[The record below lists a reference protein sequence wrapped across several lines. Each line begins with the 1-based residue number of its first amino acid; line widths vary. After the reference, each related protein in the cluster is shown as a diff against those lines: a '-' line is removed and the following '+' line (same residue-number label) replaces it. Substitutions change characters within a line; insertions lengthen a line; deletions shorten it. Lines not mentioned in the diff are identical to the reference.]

1 MPDCKLRPSLLVA
14 LPPPDTAH
22 GEEGKQ
28 ARHRRTTRETYADP
42 QRPSPGRALLD
53 VSGGMAL
60 SSAWRSVL
68 PLWLLWSAACSRAA
82 SGDDNAFPFD
92 IEGSSAVGRQ
102 DPPETSEPRVA
113 LGRLPP
119 AAEKCNAGFFRTLSG
134 ECVPCDCNG
143 NSNECLDGS
152 GFCVHC
158 QRNTTGE
165 HCEKCL
171 DGYIGDSIRGAP
183 QFCQPCPCPLPH
195 LANFAESCY
204 RKNGAVQCI
213 CNENYAGPNCERCAP
228 GYYGNP
234 LLIGSTCKKCDCSG
248 NSDPNLIFE
257 DCDEVTGQC
266 RNCLRNTTGFKCER
280 CAPGYY
286 GDARIA
292 KNCAVC
298 NCGGGPCDS
307 VTGECLEE
315 GFEPP
320 TGMDCPTISCD
331 KCVWDLTDD
340 LRLAALSIE
349 EGKSGV
355 LSVSSGAAAHRHV
368 NEINA
373 TIYLLKTKLSERE
386 NQYTL
391 RKIQI
396 NNAENTMKSLLS
408 DIEELVEKENQAS
421 RKGQLVQKESMDTIN
436 HASQL
441 VEQAHDMRDKI
452 QEINNKMLYYGEEH
466 ELSPKEIS
474 EKLVLAQN
482 MLEEIRSRQPFFTQ
496 RELVDEEADEAYELL
511 SQAESWQR
519 LHNETRTLFPVV
531 LEQLDDYNAKLS
543 DLQEALDQ
551 ALNHVRDAEDMN
563 RATAARQRDHE
574 KQQERVR
581 EQMEVVNMSLSTS
594 ADSLTTPR
602 LTLSELDDIIKNASG
617 IYAEI
622 DGAKNELQVKLSNLS
637 NLSHDLVQEAID
649 HAQDLQQEANELSR
663 KLHSSDMNGLV
674 QKALDASNVYENIV
688 NYVGEANETAEF
700 ALNTTDRIYDAVSGI
715 DTQIIY
721 HKDESEN
728 LLNQARELQAKA
740 ESSSDEAVAD
750 TSRRVGGALARKS
763 ALKTRLSDA
772 VKQLQAAE
780 RGDAQQRLGQSRLI
794 TEEANRTTME
804 VQQATA
810 PMANNLTNWSQNLQ
824 HFDSSAYNTAVDS
837 ARDAVRN
844 LTEVVPQLLDQLRTV
859 EQKRPASNVSAS
871 IQRIRELIAQTRSVA
886 SKIQVSMMFDGQSAV
901 EVHSRTSM
909 DDLKAFTS
917 LSLYMKPPVK
927 RPELT
932 ETADQFILYLGS
944 KNAKKEYMGLAIK
957 NDNLVYVYNL
967 GTKDVEIPLDSKP
980 VSSWPAYFSI
990 VKIERVGKHGKVF
1003 LTVPSLSSTAEEKF
1017 IKKGEF
1023 SGDDSLLDLDP
1034 EDTVFYVGGVPSN
1047 FKLPTSLNLPGFVG
1061 CLELAT
1067 LNNDVISLYNFKHI
1081 YNMDPSTSVP
1091 CARDKLAFTQS
1102 RAASYFF
1109 DGSGYAVVRDIARR
1123 GKFGQVTR
1131 FDIEVRTPADNSLIL
1146 LMVNGSMFFRLEMR
1160 NGYLHVFYDFGFSS
1174 GPVHLEDTL
1183 KKAQINDAK
1192 YHEISIIYH
1201 NDKKMILV
1209 VDRRHVKSMEN
1220 EKMKIPF
1227 TDIYIGGAPPEILQ
1241 SRTLRAHLPLDINF
1255 RGCMKGFQFQKK
1267 DFNLLEQ
1274 TETLGVGY
1282 GCPEDSLISRRAYF
1296 NGQSFI
1302 ASIQKISF
1310 FDGFEG
1316 GFNFRTLQPNGL
1328 LFYYASGSDVF
1339 SISLDNG
1346 TVVMNVKGIKVQ
1358 SVDEQYNDG
1367 LSHFVITSVS
1377 PTRYELIVD
1386 KSRVGSKNPTK
1397 GKIEQTQAGEKK
1409 FYFGG
1414 SPISAQYANF
1424 TGCISNA
1431 YFTRV
1436 DRDVEVEDFQRYTE
1450 KVHTSLYE
1458 CPIESSPLFLLHKKG
1473 KNLSKPKASQN
1484 KKGGKSKDAP
1494 SWDPVALKFPEW
1506 NTPRNSHCHLSNSPR
1521 AIEHAYQYGGTANSR
1536 QEFEHLKGDFGAKS
1550 QFSIRL
1556 RTRSSHGM
1564 IFYVSDQEEND
1575 FMTLFLAHGR
1585 LVYMFNV
1592 GHKKLKIRSQEKYN
1606 DGLWHD
1612 VIFIRERSS
1621 GRLVIDGLRVLEESL
1636 PPTEATW
1643 KIKGPIYLGGVAPGK
1658 AVKNVQI
1665 NSIYSFSGCL
1675 SNLQLNGASIT
1686 SASQTFSVTPC
1697 FEGPMETGTYF
1708 STEGGY
1714 VVLDESFNIGLKF
1727 EIAFEVRPRSSSGTL
1742 VHGHS
1747 VNGEYLNVH
1756 MKNGQVIVKVNNGIR
1771 DFSTSVTPKQ
1781 SLCDG
1786 RWHRITVIRDSNVV
1800 QLDVDSEVNH
1810 VVGPLNPKPI
1820 DHREPVFVGGVPESL
1835 LTPRLA
1841 PSKPFTGC
1849 IRHFV
1854 IDGHPVSF
1862 SKAALVS
1869 GAVSINSCPAA

>member
-1 MPDCKLRPSLLVA
+1 MTCGIVKQPTFFMPHV
-14 LPPPDTAH
+14 
-22 GEEGKQ
+22 
-28 ARHRRTTRETYADP
+28 
-42 QRPSPGRALLD
+42 
-53 VSGGMAL
+53 L
-60 SSAWRSVL
+60 S
-68 PLWLLWSAACSRAA
+68 
-82 SGDDNAFPFD
+82 
-92 IEGSSAVGRQ
+92 
-102 DPPETSEPRVA
+102 
-113 LGRLPP
+113 
-119 AAEKCNAGFFRTLSG
+119 
-134 ECVPCDCNG
+134 
-143 NSNECLDGS
+143 
-152 GFCVHC
+152 HM
-158 QRNTTGE
+158 
-165 HCEKCL
+165 
-171 DGYIGDSIRGAP
+171 
-183 QFCQPCPCPLPH
+183 
-195 LANFAESCY
+195 
-204 RKNGAVQCI
+204 
-213 CNENYAGPNCERCAP
+213 RCAP

-234 LLIGSTCKKCDCSG
+234 LLIGSTCRKCDCSG

-257 DCDEVTGQC
+257 DCDEITGQC
-266 RNCLRNTTGFKCER
+266 RNCLRNTTGFNCER

-320 TGMDCPTISCD
+320 TGCD
-331 KCVWDLTDD
+331 KCIWDLTDD

-355 LSVSSGAAAHRHV
+355 LSVSSGAAAHKHM
-368 NEINA
+368 NEINT

-386 NQYTL
+386 NQYAL

-408 DIEELVEKENQAS
+408 DVEELVEKENQAS
-421 RKGQLVQKESMDTIN
+421 RKGQLVYKESMDTIN
-436 HASQL
+436 HTSQL

-466 ELSPKEIS
+466 ELSPKEVS
-474 EKLVLAQN
+474 EKLVLAQK
-482 MLEEIRSRQPFFTQ
+482 MLEEIRRRQPFLTQ
-496 RELVDEEADEAYELL
+496 RELVGEEADEAHELL

-543 DLQEALDQ
+543 DLQEALNQ

-581 EQMEVVNMSLSTS
+581 EQTEVVNRSLSTS

-688 NYVGEANETAEF
+688 NYVSEANETAEF

-750 TSRRVGGALARKS
+750 TSKRVGGALARKS
-763 ALKTRLSDA
+763 ALKTRLNDA
-772 VKQLQAAE
+772 VKRLQAAE
-780 RGDAQQRLGQSRLI
+780 RGDAQQRLGQSKLI

-824 HFDSSAYNTAVDS
+824 NFDSSAYNTAVDS

-927 RPELT
+927 QLELT

-944 KNAKKEYMGLAIK
+944 KNAKKEYIGLAIK

-1047 FKLPTSLNLPGFVG
+1047 FKLPASLNLPGFVG

-1109 DGSGYAVVRDIARR
+1109 DGSSYAAVRNITRR

-1131 FDIEVRTPADNSLIL
+1131 FDIEVRTTADNGLIL
-1146 LMVNGSMFFRLEMR
+1146 LMINGSMFFRLEMR
-1160 NGYLHVFYDFGFSS
+1160 NGYLHVFYDFGFSN

-1201 NDKKMILV
+1201 NDKKLILV
-1209 VDRRHVKSMEN
+1209 VDRRHVKSMDN

-1227 TDIYIGGAPPEILQ
+1227 TDIYIGGAPAEILQ

-1302 ASIQKISF
+1302 ASTQKISF

-1358 SVDEQYNDG
+1358 SVDKQYNDG

-1386 KSRVGSKNPTK
+1386 KSRLGSKNPTK
-1397 GKIEQTQAGEKK
+1397 GKVEQTQPGEKK

-1450 KVHTSLYE
+1450 KVHTSLFE

-1473 KNLSKPKASQN
+1473 KNLSKPKTSQN

-1494 SWDPVALKFPEW
+1494 SWDPVGLKFPEQ

-1536 QEFEHLKGDFGAKS
+1536 QEFEHLKEDFGAKS

-1585 LVYMFNV
+1585 LVFMFNV

-1606 DGLWHD
+1606 DGQWHD
-1612 VIFIRERSS
+1612 VIFIREKSS

-1636 PPTEATW
+1636 PPTGVTW

-1675 SNLQLNGASIT
+1675 AHLQLNGASIT

-1727 EIAFEVRPRSSSGTL
+1727 EIAFEVRPRSSSGIL

-1756 MKNGQVIVKVNNGIR
+1756 MKNGQVIVKVNNGLR

-1810 VVGPLNPKPI
+1810 VVGPLNPQSI

>member
-1 MPDCKLRPSLLVA
+1 
-14 LPPPDTAH
+14 
-22 GEEGKQ
+22 
-28 ARHRRTTRETYADP
+28 
-42 QRPSPGRALLD
+42 
-53 VSGGMAL
+53 
-60 SSAWRSVL
+60 
-68 PLWLLWSAACSRAA
+68 
-82 SGDDNAFPFD
+82 
-92 IEGSSAVGRQ
+92 
-102 DPPETSEPRVA
+102 
-113 LGRLPP
+113 
-119 AAEKCNAGFFRTLSG
+119 
-134 ECVPCDCNG
+134 
-143 NSNECLDGS
+143 
-152 GFCVHC
+152 
-158 QRNTTGE
+158 
-165 HCEKCL
+165 
-171 DGYIGDSIRGAP
+171 
-183 QFCQPCPCPLPH
+183 
-195 LANFAESCY
+195 
-204 RKNGAVQCI
+204 
-213 CNENYAGPNCERCAP
+213 
-228 GYYGNP
+228 
-234 LLIGSTCKKCDCSG
+234 
-248 NSDPNLIFE
+248 
-257 DCDEVTGQC
+257 
-266 RNCLRNTTGFKCER
+266 
-280 CAPGYY
+280 
-286 GDARIA
+286 
-292 KNCAVC
+292 
-298 NCGGGPCDS
+298 
-307 VTGECLEE
+307 
-315 GFEPP
+315 
-320 TGMDCPTISCD
+320 
-331 KCVWDLTDD
+331 
-340 LRLAALSIE
+340 
-349 EGKSGV
+349 
-355 LSVSSGAAAHRHV
+355 
-368 NEINA
+368 
-373 TIYLLKTKLSERE
+373 
-386 NQYTL
+386 
-391 RKIQI
+391 
-396 NNAENTMKSLLS
+396 MKSLLS
-408 DIEELVEKENQAS
+408 DVEELVEKENQAS
-421 RKGQLVQKESMDTIN
+421 RKGQLIQKESMDTIK

-474 EKLVLAQN
+474 EKLVLAQK
-482 MLEEIRSRQPFFTQ
+482 MLEEIRRRQPFFTQ
-496 RELVDEEADEAYELL
+496 RELVDEEADEAHELL

-581 EQMEVVNMSLSTS
+581 EQMEAVNTSLNTS

-649 HAQDLQQEANELSR
+649 HAQELQQEANELSR

-688 NYVGEANETAEF
+688 NYVSEANETAEF

-917 LSLYMKPPVK
+917 LSLYMKPPV
-927 RPELT
+927 RQPELT

-957 NDNLVYVYNL
+957 NDNLVYIYNL

-1047 FKLPTSLNLPGFVG
+1047 FKLPNSLNLPGFVG

-1109 DGSGYAVVRDIARR
+1109 DGSGYAAVRDITKR

-1209 VDRRHVKSMEN
+1209 VDRRHVKSMDN

-1346 TVVMNVKGIKVQ
+1346 TVVMDVKGIKVQ
-1358 SVDEQYNDG
+1358 SVDKQYNDG

-1494 SWDPVALKFPEW
+1494 SWDPVALKFPER

-1612 VIFIRERSS
+1612 VVFIRERSS

>member
-1 MPDCKLRPSLLVA
+1 MREESGDQTWRRGGETSQAPPFRGRNPRDHCRAPGGGLRVAMSLSSGWRSLL
-14 LPPPDTAH
+14 
-22 GEEGKQ
+22 
-28 ARHRRTTRETYADP
+28 
-42 QRPSPGRALLD
+42 S
-53 VSGGMAL
+53 
-60 SSAWRSVL
+60 
-68 PLWLLWSAACSRAA
+68 LWLLWGAAGSSTALGGR
-82 SGDDNAFPFD
+82 SFPLDF
-92 IEGSSAVGRQ
+92 EGSSTAGKQ
-102 DPPETSEPRVA
+102 DPLDPRLSDPRSLTSSA
-113 LGRLPP
+113 K
-119 AAEKCNAGFFRTLSG
+119 KCGAGFFHAHSG
-134 ECVPCDCNG
+134 ECLPCDCNG
-143 NSNECLDGS
+143 HSNECLDGS
-152 GFCVHC
+152 GFCVDC
-158 QRNTTGE
+158 KQNTTGE

-171 DGYIGDSIRGAP
+171 DGFIGDSINGVP
-183 QFCQPCPCPLPH
+183 HICQPCPCPLPH
-195 LANFAESCY
+195 LANFAVSCY
-204 RKNGAVQCI
+204 RKSGVVRCI

-257 DCDEVTGQC
+257 DCDELTGQC
-266 RNCLRNTTGFKCER
+266 RNCLPHTTGFKCEH

-320 TGMDCPTISCD
+320 TGCD
-331 KCVWDLTDD
+331 KCIWDLTDD
-340 LRLAALSIE
+340 LRLADLSIE
-349 EGKSGV
+349 ESKSGV

-368 NEINA
+368 TEVNS
-373 TIYLLKTKLSERE
+373 TIYHLKNKLSERE
-386 NQYTL
+386 NQYIL

-396 NNAENTMKSLLS
+396 NNAENTMKSILS
-408 DIEELVEKENQAS
+408 DMEELTERESQTS
-421 RKGQLVQKESMDTIN
+421 RKGQLAQKESMDTIN
-436 HASQL
+436 HATQL
-441 VEQAHDMRDKI
+441 VEQAHEMRDKI
-452 QEINNKMLYYGEEH
+452 KEINNKMLYYGEKQ
-466 ELSPKEIS
+466 ELSSEEIS
-474 EKLVLAQN
+474 EKLVMAQK
-482 MLEEIRSRQPFFTQ
+482 MLEEIKHRQPFLTQ
-496 RELVDEEADEAYELL
+496 RELVDEEADEAHELL
-511 SQAESWQR
+511 NQAENWQR
-519 LHNETRTLFPVV
+519 LYNDTRSLFPVV
-531 LEQLDDYNAKLS
+531 LEQLDDYNAKFS
-543 DLQEALDQ
+543 DIQESLDQ
-551 ALNHVRDAEDMN
+551 ALNRVRDAEDMN
-563 RATAARQRDHE
+563 RVIAARQRDHE
-574 KQQERVR
+574 KQHERVK
-581 EQMEVVNMSLSTS
+581 EQVESVNATLRLSSDT
-594 ADSLTTPR
+594 LEIPR

-622 DGAKNELQVKLSNLS
+622 DGAKNELQGKLANLS
-637 NLSHDLVQEAID
+637 NLSYDIVQEAID
-649 HAQDLQQEANELSR
+649 HARNLQLEADELSR
-663 KLHSSDMNGLV
+663 NLHSSDMNGLV
-674 QKALDASNVYENIV
+674 QKALDASNVYENIA
-688 NYVGEANETAEF
+688 NYVNEANETAEF
-700 ALNTTDRIYDAVSGI
+700 ALNITERIYDAVNGI

-728 LLNQARELQAKA
+728 LLHQARELQTRAD
-740 ESSSDEAVAD
+740 SSNEEAVAD
-750 TSRRVGGALARKS
+750 TSRRVDGAQVRKNFF
-763 ALKTRLSDA
+763 KNRLNDA
-772 VKQLQAAE
+772 IKQLQAAE
-780 RGDAQQRLGQSRLI
+780 RGDTQHRLDQSKMTI
-794 TEEANRTTME
+794 AEANRTTQQVQE
-804 VQQATA
+804 VIT
-810 PMANNLTNWSQNLQ
+810 PMANNLNNWSQNLQ
-824 HFDSSAYNTAVDS
+824 SFDSSAFNTAVNS
-837 ARDAVRN
+837 AKDAVTN
-844 LTEVVPQLLDQLRTV
+844 LTEVMPQLLHQLRTV

-871 IQRIRELIAQTRSVA
+871 IRRIRELIAQTRSVA

-901 EVHSRTSM
+901 EVHPKTSV
-909 DDLKAFTS
+909 DDLKTFTS
-917 LSLYMKPPVK
+917 LSLYIKPPTVK
-927 RPELT
+927 KSEQT
-932 ETADQFILYLGS
+932 EISDQFILYLGS

-957 NDNLVYVYNL
+957 NDNLVYIYNL
-967 GTKDVEIPLDSKP
+967 GIKDVEIPLDTKP
-980 VSSWPAYFSI
+980 VSSWPAHFSI

-1017 IKKGEF
+1017 IKKGQFTE
-1023 SGDDSLLDLDP
+1023 DDSLLDLDP
-1034 EDTVFYVGGVPSN
+1034 EDTVFYVGGVPSE
-1047 FKLPTSLNLPGFVG
+1047 FKLPSSLNLPGFTG
-1061 CLELAT
+1061 CIELAT

-1081 YNMDPSTSVP
+1081 YQMDPTKSVP

-1102 RAASYFF
+1102 RAASYYF
-1109 DGSGYAVVRDIARR
+1109 DGSSYAVVRDITRR

-1131 FDIEVRTPADNSLIL
+1131 FDIEVRTTADNGLVL
-1146 LMVNGSMFFRLEMR
+1146 LMVNGSMFFSLEMR
-1160 NGYLHVFYDFGFSS
+1160 NGYLHVFYDFGFSN

-1183 KKAQINDAK
+1183 KKARINDAK

-1209 VDRRHVKSMEN
+1209 VDRRHVKSMDN
-1220 EKMKIPF
+1220 EKMKMPF
-1227 TDIYIGGAPPEILQ
+1227 KDIYIGGAPPEILH
-1241 SRTLRAHLPLDINF
+1241 SRFLTKHLPLDINF

-1302 ASIQKISF
+1302 SSVQRLSF

-1339 SISLDNG
+1339 SISLNNG
-1346 TVVMNVKGIKVQ
+1346 SVIMDVKGTKVQ
-1358 SVDEQYNDG
+1358 SLNKQYNDG
-1367 LSHFVITSVS
+1367 LFHFIITSVS
-1377 PTRYELIVD
+1377 PARYELMVD
-1386 KSRVGSKNPTK
+1386 KNIFGNENPTK
-1397 GKIEQTQAGEKK
+1397 GKAEQAQEGEKK

-1414 SPISAQYANF
+1414 SPISPQFANL

-1431 YFTRV
+1431 YFTRL
-1436 DRDVEVEDFQRYTE
+1436 DRDVEVEDFQQYSE

-1458 CPIESSPLFLLHKKG
+1458 CPIESPPLFLLHKKG
-1473 KNLSKPKASQN
+1473 KNSSKTKTSLN
-1484 KKGGKSKDAP
+1484 KKGEKSKDAP
-1494 SWDPVALKFPEW
+1494 AWDPVGLKFSEQPA
-1506 NTPRNSHCHLSNSPR
+1506 PRDSHCQLSKSPR

-1536 QEFEHLKGDFGAKS
+1536 QEFEHLKDDFGEKS

-1556 RTRSSHGM
+1556 KTRSSHGM

-1585 LVYMFNV
+1585 LVFMFNI

-1612 VIFIRERSS
+1612 VIFSREKSS
-1621 GRLVIDGLRVLEESL
+1621 GRLIIDGLRVLEENL
-1636 PPTEATW
+1636 PPTGAAW
-1643 KIKGPIYLGGVAPGK
+1643 KIKGPIYLGGVAPGR

-1665 NSIYSFSGCL
+1665 NSVYSFSGCL
-1675 SNLQLNGASIT
+1675 SNLQLNGASVT

-1727 EIAFEVRPRSSSGTL
+1727 EIAFEVRPRSNSGTL

-1756 MKNGQVIVKVNNGIR
+1756 IKNGQVIVKVNNGIR

-1810 VVGPLNPKPI
+1810 VVGPLNPKPV
-1820 DHREPVFVGGVPESL
+1820 DQREPVFVGGVPESL
-1835 LTPRLA
+1835 LTPHLD
-1841 PSKPFTGC
+1841 PSKHFTGC

-1854 IDGHPVSF
+1854 IDGRPVSF

>member
-1 MPDCKLRPSLLVA
+1 M
-14 LPPPDTAH
+14 
-22 GEEGKQ
+22 
-28 ARHRRTTRETYADP
+28 TR
-42 QRPSPGRALLD
+42 
-53 VSGGMAL
+53 
-60 SSAWRSVL
+60 SSAWRLVL
-68 PLWLLWSAACSRAA
+68 PLGLFWGAVGPGAA
-82 SGDDNAFPFD
+82 SGAHNAFPFD
-92 IEGSSAVGRQ
+92 VEGSSAVGRQ
-102 DPPETSEPRVA
+102 DAPETSEPRA
-113 LGRLPP
+113 APGWLPP
-119 AAEKCNAGFFRTLSG
+119 AAEKCGAGFFQSLSG
-134 ECVPCDCNG
+134 ECLPCDCNG
-143 NSNECLDGS
+143 NSNNCLDGS
-152 GFCVHC
+152 GSCVHC

-195 LANFAESCY
+195 VANFADSCY
-204 RKNGAVQCI
+204 RKNGAVRCI
-213 CNENYAGPNCERCAP
+213 CKENYAGPNCERCAP

-234 LLIGSTCKKCDCSG
+234 LLIGSICKKCDCNG

-266 RNCLRNTTGFKCER
+266 RNCLRNTTGFKCEH

-286 GDARIA
+286 GDARVA
-292 KNCAVC
+292 KNCAAC
-298 NCGGGPCDS
+298 SCGGGPCDS

-315 GFEPP
+315 SFESPP
-320 TGMDCPTISCD
+320 GCD
-331 KCVWDLTDD
+331 KCIWDLTDD

-349 EGKSGV
+349 ESKSGL

-368 NEINA
+368 NEINS

-386 NQYTL
+386 NQYLL

-396 NNAENTMKSLLS
+396 NNAENTMKGLLS
-408 DIEELVEKENQAS
+408 DMEELAEKENQAS
-421 RKGQLVQKESMDTIN
+421 RKDKQVQKETMDTIN
-436 HASQL
+436 HATQL
-441 VEQAHDMRDKI
+441 VEQAHNMRDKI
-452 QEINNKMLYYGEEH
+452 QEINKKMLYYGEEQT
-466 ELSPKEIS
+466 LSPEEIS
-474 EKLVLAQN
+474 EKLVWAQK
-482 MLEEIRSRQPFFTQ
+482 MLQEIRGRQPFLTQ
-496 RELVDEEADEAYELL
+496 RELVDEEADEAHELL

-519 LHNETRTLFPVV
+519 LHNDTRSLFPVI
-531 LEQLDDYNAKLS
+531 LEQLDDYYAKLS
-543 DLQEALDQ
+543 DLQESLDQ

-563 RATAARQRDHE
+563 RATAAQQRDHK
-574 KQQERVR
+574 KQHERVR
-581 EQMEVVNMSLSTS
+581 EQMEVVNTSLRMSD
-594 ADSLTTPR
+594 DSLTVPR
-602 LTLSELDDIIKNASG
+602 LTLSELDDVIKNASG

-622 DGAKNELQVKLSNLS
+622 DGAKNQLQGKLSNLS
-637 NLSHDLVQEAID
+637 NLSHGLVQEAIN
-649 HAQDLQQEANELSR
+649 HAQNLQEEADELNRS
-663 KLHSSDMNGLV
+663 LHSSDTNGLV
-674 QKALDASNVYENIV
+674 QKALHASNVYENIIK
-688 NYVGEANETAEF
+688 YVSEANETAEL
-700 ALNTTDRIYDAVSGI
+700 ALNITDRIYDAVSGI

-728 LLNQARELQAKA
+728 LLNQAIELQARA
-740 ESSSDEAVAD
+740 DSSDDEAVAD
-750 TSRRVGGALARKS
+750 TSRRVAGSLARKS
-763 ALKTRLSDA
+763 ALRNRLND
-772 VKQLQAAE
+772 VIKQLQAAE
-780 RGDAQQRLGQSRLI
+780 RGDVQQRLGQAKQMTGEASKM
-794 TEEANRTTME
+794 TEE
-804 VQQATA
+804 VQQAIT
-810 PMANNLTNWSQNLQ
+810 PMANSLTNWSRNLQ
-824 HFDSSAYNTAVDS
+824 DFDSSAYNTVVDS

-901 EVHSRTSM
+901 EVHPKTSV
-909 DDLKAFTS
+909 DDLQAFTS

-927 RPELT
+927 KSELT
-932 ETADQFILYLGS
+932 GVADQFVLYLGS
-944 KNAKKEYMGLAIK
+944 KTAKKEYMGLAIK

-1023 SGDDSLLDLDP
+1023 AGDDSLLDLNP

-1047 FKLPTSLNLPGFVG
+1047 FKLPASLNLPGFSG

-1067 LNNDVISLYNFKHI
+1067 LNDDVISLYNFKHI
-1081 YNMDPSTSVP
+1081 YNMDPTKAVP

-1109 DGSGYAVVRDIARR
+1109 DGSSYAVVRDITRR

-1131 FDIEVRTPADNSLIL
+1131 FDIEVRTPADNGLVL
-1146 LMVNGSMFFRLEMR
+1146 FMVNGSMFFSLEMR
-1160 NGYLHVFYDFGFSS
+1160 NGYLHVFYDFGFSN

-1209 VDRRHVKSMEN
+1209 VDRRHVKSMDN

-1241 SRTLRAHLPLDINF
+1241 SRTLRAHLPLDVNF

-1274 TETLGVGY
+1274 KETLGVGY

-1302 ASIQKISF
+1302 ASSQKISF

-1328 LFYYASGSDVF
+1328 LFYYASGTDVF

-1346 TVVMNVKGIKVQ
+1346 TVLMDVKGIKVQ
-1358 SVDEQYNDG
+1358 SADKQYNDG
-1367 LSHFVITSVS
+1367 LSHFIITSVS

-1386 KSRVGSKNPTK
+1386 KSRLGSKNPTK
-1397 GKIEQTQAGEKK
+1397 GKADQAQAGEKK

-1414 SPISAQYANF
+1414 SPVSPQYANF

-1436 DRDVEVEDFQRYTE
+1436 DRDVEVEDFQRYSE
-1450 KVHTSLYE
+1450 KVHISLSE

-1473 KNLSKPKASQN
+1473 KNASRPKTSQN
-1484 KKGGKSKDAP
+1484 KKGEKNKDAP
-1494 SWDPVALKFPEW
+1494 SWDPVGLKFLQR
-1506 NTPRNSHCHLSNSPR
+1506 NVPRDSNCYLSNSPR

-1536 QEFEHLKGDFGAKS
+1536 QEFEHLKGDFGEKS

-1556 RTRSSHGM
+1556 KTRSSHGM

-1585 LVYMFNV
+1585 LVFMFNV

-1612 VIFIRERSS
+1612 VTFVREESS
-1621 GRLVIDGLRVLEESL
+1621 GRMIIDGLRVLEESL
-1636 PPTEATW
+1636 PPAAAAW
-1643 KIKGPIYLGGVAPGK
+1643 KIKGPIYLGGVAPGR

-1665 NSIYSFSGCL
+1665 NSVYSFSGCL

-1708 STEGGY
+1708 SREGGY

-1727 EIAFEVRPRSSSGTL
+1727 EITFEVRPRSSSGIL

-1756 MKNGQVIVKVNNGIR
+1756 MKNGQVIVKVNNGVR

-1810 VVGPLNPKPI
+1810 VVGPLNPKPG

-1854 IDGHPVSF
+1854 IDGRPVSF

>member
-1 MPDCKLRPSLLVA
+1 
-14 LPPPDTAH
+14 
-22 GEEGKQ
+22 
-28 ARHRRTTRETYADP
+28 
-42 QRPSPGRALLD
+42 
-53 VSGGMAL
+53 MAL
-60 SSAWRSVL
+60 SSAWRCLL
-68 PLWLLWSAACSRAA
+68 PLCLLWGAACSSSVSR
-82 SGDDNAFPFD
+82 GDHAFAFD
-92 IEGSSAVGRQ
+92 FEGSTAIGRP
-102 DPPETSEPRVA
+102 DPPETSEPR
-113 LGRLPP
+113 LQP
-119 AAEKCNAGFFRTLSG
+119 AAKKCDPGFFRTRSG
-134 ECVPCDCNG
+134 ECLPCDCNG
-143 NSNECLDGS
+143 NSKECLDDS

-171 DGYIGDSIRGAP
+171 AGYIGDSIRGIP

-195 LANFAESCY
+195 VANFAESCY
-204 RKNGAVQCI
+204 WKNGAVRCI

-257 DCDEVTGQC
+257 DCDEITGQC

-292 KNCAVC
+292 KNCAAC
-298 NCGGGPCDS
+298 RCGGGPCDS

-315 GFEPP
+315 GFEAP
-320 TGMDCPTISCD
+320 TGCD
-331 KCVWDLTDD
+331 KCIWDLTDD

-349 EGKSGV
+349 ESKSGL
-355 LSVSSGAAAHRHV
+355 LSISSGAAAHRHV
-368 NEINA
+368 NEMNA
-373 TIYLLKTKLSERE
+373 TIFRLKTKLSERE
-386 NQYTL
+386 NQYVL

-396 NNAENTMKSLLS
+396 NNAENTMRSLLS
-408 DIEELVEKENQAS
+408 DMEGLAERGIQAS
-421 RKGQLVQKESMDTIN
+421 RKGQLAQKESTDTIN
-436 HASQL
+436 HATQL
-441 VEQAHDMRDKI
+441 VEQTHDMRDKI
-452 QEINNKMLYYGEEH
+452 QEINKKMLYYGEKQ
-466 ELSPKEIS
+466 ELSPEEIS

-482 MLEEIRSRQPFFTQ
+482 MLEEIRRRQPFLTQ
-496 RELVDEEADEAYELL
+496 RELVDEEADEAQELL
-511 SQAESWQR
+511 IQAENWQR
-519 LHNETRTLFPVV
+519 LYNDTRSLFPVV
-531 LEQLDDYNAKLS
+531 LEQLDDYDAKLS
-543 DLQEALDQ
+543 DLQQSLDQ
-551 ALNHVRDAEDMN
+551 ALDHVRDAEDMN

-574 KQQERVR
+574 KQHEKVR
-581 EQMEVVNMSLSTS
+581 EKTEGVNSSLNLSS
-594 ADSLTTPR
+594 DSLATAN
-602 LTLSELDDIIKNASG
+602 LTLSELDHIVQYASG

-622 DGAKNELQVKLSNLS
+622 DGARNELQGKLSNLS
-637 NLSHDLVQEAID
+637 NLNQDLVQEAVD
-649 HAQDLQQEANELSR
+649 HAQNLQQEADELNR
-663 KLHSSDMNGLV
+663 NLHSSDMNGLV
-674 QKALDASNVYENIV
+674 QKALDASNVYENIA
-688 NYVGEANETAEF
+688 NYVNEANETSQL
-700 ALNTTDRIYDAVSGI
+700 ALNITDRIYDAVSGI

-721 HKDESEN
+721 HKDESES
-728 LLNQARELQAKA
+728 LLHQARELRARA
-740 ESSSDEAVAD
+740 DSSNEEAVAD
-750 TSRRVGGALARKS
+750 TSRRVDGALTKKS
-763 ALKTRLSDA
+763 ALKHRLNDA
-772 VKQLQAAE
+772 IKRLEAAE
-780 RGDAQQRLGQSRLI
+780 RGDAQQRLSQSTLI
-794 TEEANRTTME
+794 TAEAARTTLK
-804 VQQATA
+804 VQEAAT
-810 PMANNLTNWSQNLQ
+810 PMTDNLTHWSQSLQ
-824 HFDSSAYNTAVDS
+824 HIDSSTYNTAVDS

-901 EVHSRTSM
+901 EVHPKART
-909 DDLKAFTS
+909 DDLKTFTS

-927 RPELT
+927 QPEMKGI
-932 ETADQFILYLGS
+932 EDQFILYLGS
-944 KNAKKEYMGLAIK
+944 KSAKKEYMGLAIK
-957 NDNLVYVYNL
+957 NDNLVYIYNL
-967 GTKDVEIPLDSKP
+967 GNKDVEIPLDSKP
-980 VSSWPAYFSI
+980 VSSWPAHFSI

-1017 IKKGEF
+1017 IKKGQF
-1023 SGDDSLLDLDP
+1023 TGSDSLLDLDP
-1034 EDTVFYVGGVPSN
+1034 EDTVFYVGGVPSE
-1047 FKLPTSLNLPGFVG
+1047 FKLPGSLNLPAFVG

-1067 LNNDVISLYNFKHI
+1067 LNNDVISLYNFKNIHK
-1081 YNMDPSTSVP
+1081 MDPSKSVP

-1102 RAASYFF
+1102 RAASYYF
-1109 DGSGYAVVRDIARR
+1109 DGSSYAVVRDITRR

-1131 FDIEVRTPADNSLIL
+1131 FDIEVRTQADSGLVL
-1146 LMVNGSMFFRLEMR
+1146 LMVNGSMFFSLEMR

-1174 GPVHLEDTL
+1174 GPVHLEDTM
-1183 KKAQINDAK
+1183 KKAHINDAK

-1209 VDRRHVKSMEN
+1209 VDRRHVKSMDN

-1227 TDIYIGGAPPEILQ
+1227 TDIYIGGAPPEVLQ
-1241 SRTLRAHLPLDINF
+1241 SKTLRTHLLLDVSF

-1282 GCPEDSLISRRAYF
+1282 GCPEDVLISRRAYF
-1296 NGQSFI
+1296 SGQSFI
-1302 ASIQKISF
+1302 ASTQKISF
-1310 FDGFEG
+1310 FDSFEG

-1339 SISLDNG
+1339 SVALDNG
-1346 TVVMNVKGIKVQ
+1346 TVIMDVNGIKVK
-1358 SVDEQYNDG
+1358 SADKQYNDG
-1367 LSHFVITSVS
+1367 HSHFIITSVS
-1377 PTRYELIVD
+1377 PTRYELMVD
-1386 KSRVGSKNPTK
+1386 ASKLESKNPTK
-1397 GKIEQTQAGEKK
+1397 GKAEQTQAGEKK

-1414 SPISAQYANF
+1414 SPVSPQFTNF

-1431 YFTRV
+1431 YFTRL
-1436 DRDVEVEDFQRYTE
+1436 DRDVEVEDFQRYSE

-1458 CPIESSPLFLLHKKG
+1458 CPIESAPLFLLHKKE
-1473 KNLSKPKASQN
+1473 KNSSKPKTSQS
-1484 KKGGKSKDAP
+1484 KKGDKNKDAP
-1494 SWDPVALKFPEW
+1494 SWDLAGLKFSEQ
-1506 NTPRNSHCHLSNSPR
+1506 NTPTDTHCHLSSSPR

-1536 QEFEHLKGDFGAKS
+1536 QEFEHLKGDFGEKS

-1556 RTRSSHGM
+1556 KTRSSHGM
-1564 IFYVSDQEEND
+1564 VFYVADEEEND

-1585 LVYMFNV
+1585 LIFMFNV

-1612 VIFIRERSS
+1612 VIFTREKSS

-1636 PPTEATW
+1636 PPSRAAW
-1643 KIKGPIYLGGVAPGK
+1643 KIQGPIYLGGVAPGR
-1658 AVKNVQI
+1658 ALKNVQI
-1665 NSIYSFSGCL
+1665 NSVYSFSGCL
-1675 SNLQLNGASIT
+1675 SNLQLNGVSIT

-1747 VNGEYLNVH
+1747 INGEYLNVH

-1810 VVGPLNPKPI
+1810 IVGPLNPKPV
-1820 DHREPVFVGGVPESL
+1820 DNREPVFVGGVPESL

-1854 IDGHPVSF
+1854 IDGRPVSF

>member
-1 MPDCKLRPSLLVA
+1 ML
-14 LPPPDTAH
+14 
-22 GEEGKQ
+22 KQ
-28 ARHRRTTRETYADP
+28 
-42 QRPSPGRALLD
+42 S
-53 VSGGMAL
+53 
-60 SSAWRSVL
+60 
-68 PLWLLWSAACSRAA
+68 
-82 SGDDNAFPFD
+82 
-92 IEGSSAVGRQ
+92 
-102 DPPETSEPRVA
+102 
-113 LGRLPP
+113 
-119 AAEKCNAGFFRTLSG
+119 
-134 ECVPCDCNG
+134 
-143 NSNECLDGS
+143 
-152 GFCVHC
+152 FC
-158 QRNTTGE
+158 
-165 HCEKCL
+165 
-171 DGYIGDSIRGAP
+171 
-183 QFCQPCPCPLPH
+183 
-195 LANFAESCY
+195 
-204 RKNGAVQCI
+204 
-213 CNENYAGPNCERCAP
+213 RCAP

-234 LLIGSTCKKCDCSG
+234 LLNGSTCKKCDCSG

-286 GDARIA
+286 GDARTA

-298 NCGGGPCDS
+298 SCGGGPCDS
-307 VTGECLEE
+307 ITGECLEE
-315 GFEPP
+315 GFELP

-331 KCVWDLTDD
+331 KCIWDLTDD

-349 EGKSGV
+349 ESKSGL

-368 NEINA
+368 NEMNS
-373 TIYLLKTKLSERE
+373 TIYLLKTKLLERE
-386 NQYTL
+386 NQYVL

-396 NNAENTMKSLLS
+396 NSAENTMKSLLS
-408 DIEELVEKENQAS
+408 DMEELAGKGSQAS
-421 RKGQLVQKESMDTIN
+421 RKGPLVQKESMDTTE
-436 HASQL
+436 HATKL
-441 VEQAHDMRDKI
+441 VEQAHNMRDKI
-452 QEINNKMLYYGEEH
+452 QEINNKMLYYGEEQ
-466 ELSPKEIS
+466 ELGPEEIT
-474 EKLVLAQN
+474 EKLVLAQK
-482 MLEEIRSRQPFFTQ
+482 MVEEIRRRPPFLTQ
-496 RELVDEEADEAYELL
+496 RELVDEEADEAQELL
-511 SQAESWQR
+511 SQAENWQR
-519 LHNETRTLFPVV
+519 LHNDTRSLFPVV
-531 LEQLDDYNAKLS
+531 LEQLDDYSAKLA
-543 DLQEALDQ
+543 DLQESLDQ
-551 ALNHVRDAEDMN
+551 ALDHVRDAEDMN
-563 RATAARQRDHE
+563 RATASRQRDHE
-574 KQQERVR
+574 KQHERVG
-581 EQMEVVNMSLSTS
+581 EQVGVVNTSLSAS
-594 ADSLTTPR
+594 VDFLSTTH
-602 LTLSELDDIIKNASG
+602 LTLEELDDIVKNASG

-622 DGAKNELQVKLSNLS
+622 DGAKNELQGKLSNLS
-637 NLSHDLVQEAID
+637 ILSHDLVQEATD
-649 HAQDLQQEANELSR
+649 HARNLQQEADELSR
-663 KLHSSDMNGLV
+663 NLHRSDMNGLV
-674 QKALDASNVYENIV
+674 QKAVDASNVYEKIAS
-688 NYVGEANETAEF
+688 YVSEANETAEV
-700 ALNTTDRIYDAVSGI
+700 ALNVTDRIYDAVSGI

-721 HKDESEN
+721 HKDESDN

-740 ESSSDEAVAD
+740 DSSNGEAVAD
-750 TSRRVGGALARKS
+750 TSRRVGGALVRKS
-763 ALKTRLSDA
+763 TLKNRLNDALKR
-772 VKQLQAAE
+772 LQAAE
-780 RGDAQQRLGQSRLI
+780 RGDAQQRLAQSKLVI
-794 TEEANRTTME
+794 EEANKKTVEIQRI
-804 VQQATA
+804 TA
-810 PMANNLTNWSQNLQ
+810 PMSNNLTTWSQTLQ
-824 HFDSSAYNTAVDS
+824 TFDSSAYNTAVDS

-871 IQRIRELIAQTRSVA
+871 IQRVRELIAQTRSVA

-901 EVHSRTSM
+901 EVHPKTSI

-927 RPELT
+927 QPEVT
-932 ETADQFILYLGS
+932 GTADQFVLYLGS
-944 KNAKKEYMGLAIK
+944 KTAKKEYMGLAIK

-967 GTKDVEIPLDSKP
+967 GNKDVEIPLDSKP
-980 VSSWPAYFSI
+980 VSSWPSYFSI

-1003 LTVPSLSSTAEEKF
+1003 LTVPSLSTTAEEKF

-1023 SGDDSLLDLDP
+1023 AGDDSLLDLDP

-1047 FKLPTSLNLPGFVG
+1047 FKLPASLNLPGFVG

-1067 LNNDVISLYNFKHI
+1067 LNNEVISLYNFKHI
-1081 YNMDPSTSVP
+1081 HNMDPSKSVP

-1109 DGSGYAVVRDIARR
+1109 DGSSYAIVRDITRR

-1131 FDIEVRTPADNSLIL
+1131 FDIEVRTPADNGLVL
-1146 LMVNGSMFFRLEMR
+1146 LMVNGSMFFSLEMR
-1160 NGYLHVFYDFGFSS
+1160 DGHLRVFYDFGFSN

-1209 VDRRHVKSMEN
+1209 VDRRHVKSMDN

-1346 TVVMNVKGIKVQ
+1346 TVAMDVKGIKVQ
-1358 SVDEQYNDG
+1358 SADKQYNDG
-1367 LSHFVITSVS
+1367 LSHFIITSVS
-1377 PTRYELIVD
+1377 STRYELIVD
-1386 KSRVGSKNPTK
+1386 KNRLGSKNPTK
-1397 GKIEQTQAGEKK
+1397 GKADQTQASENK

-1414 SPISAQYANF
+1414 SPISPQYANF

-1431 YFTRV
+1431 YFTRLN
-1436 DRDVEVEDFQRYTE
+1436 RDVEVEDFQRYSE
-1450 KVHTSLYE
+1450 KVHTSLFE

-1473 KNLSKPKASQN
+1473 KNSSKPKTSQN
-1484 KKGGKSKDAP
+1484 KKGEKSKDAP
-1494 SWDPVALKFPEW
+1494 SWDPVGLKFLEQKA
-1506 NTPRNSHCHLSNSPR
+1506 PRDSHCHLSNSPR
-1521 AIEHAYQYGGTANSR
+1521 AIAHAYQYGGTANSR
-1536 QEFEHLKGDFGAKS
+1536 QEFEHTKGDFGEKA

-1556 RTRSSHGM
+1556 KTRSSHGM

-1585 LVYMFNV
+1585 LVFMFNI

-1606 DGLWHD
+1606 DGYWHD
-1612 VIFIRERSS
+1612 VIFIREKSS
-1621 GRLVIDGLRVLEESL
+1621 GRMIIDGLRVLEESL
-1636 PPTEATW
+1636 PPTGAAW
-1643 KIKGPIYLGGVAPGK
+1643 KIKGPIYLGGVAPGR

-1665 NSIYSFSGCL
+1665 NSVYSFSGCL

-1747 VNGEYLNVH
+1747 VNGEYLNIH
-1756 MKNGQVIVKVNNGIR
+1756 MKNGQVLVKVNNGIR

-1810 VVGPLNPKPI
+1810 VVGPLNPKPV

-1841 PSKPFTGC
+1841 PGKPFTGC

-1854 IDGHPVSF
+1854 IDGRPVSF

>member
-1 MPDCKLRPSLLVA
+1 MTP
-14 LPPPDTAH
+14 
-22 GEEGKQ
+22 
-28 ARHRRTTRETYADP
+28 
-42 QRPSPGRALLD
+42 
-53 VSGGMAL
+53 
-60 SSAWRSVL
+60 SSAWRLVW
-68 PLWLLWSAACSRAA
+68 PLWLLWGAVGSSAASRE
-82 SGDDNAFPFD
+82 DNAFPFD
-92 IEGSSAVGRQ
+92 IEGSSAVGGQ
-102 DPPETSEPRVA
+102 DLPERSEPRA
-113 LGRLPP
+113 APGWLPP
-119 AAEKCNAGFFRTLSG
+119 AAEKCGAGFFHSRSG
-134 ECVPCDCNG
+134 ECLPCDCNG
-143 NSNECLDGS
+143 HSNNCLDGS

-195 LANFAESCY
+195 VANFADSCY
-204 RKNGAVQCI
+204 RKNGAVRCI
-213 CNENYAGPNCERCAP
+213 CKENYAGPNCERCAP

-292 KNCAVC
+292 KNCAEC

-315 GFEPP
+315 SFEPP
-320 TGMDCPTISCD
+320 PGCD
-331 KCVWDLTDD
+331 KCIWDLTDD
-340 LRLAALSIE
+340 LRLAVLSIE
-349 EGKSGV
+349 ESKSGL
-355 LSVSSGAAAHRHV
+355 LSVSSGVAAQRHV
-368 NEINA
+368 NEINS

-386 NQYTL
+386 NQYVL

-396 NNAENTMKSLLS
+396 NNAENTMKSHLS
-408 DIEELVEKENQAS
+408 DLDELAEKENQVS
-421 RKGQLVQKESMDTIN
+421 RKDKLVQRETMDTIN
-436 HASQL
+436 HATQL
-441 VEQAHDMRDKI
+441 VEQAHNMRDKI
-452 QEINNKMLYYGEEH
+452 QEINNKMLYYGVEEALNP
-466 ELSPKEIS
+466 EEIS
-474 EKLVLAQN
+474 EKLVLAQE
-482 MLEEIRSRQPFFTQ
+482 MLEEIRRRQPFLTQ
-496 RELVDEEADEAYELL
+496 RELVDEEADEAHELL

-519 LHNETRTLFPVV
+519 LHNDTRSLFPVV
-531 LEQLDDYNAKLS
+531 LEQLDDYHAKLS
-543 DLQEALDQ
+543 DLQESLDQ
-551 ALNHVRDAEDMN
+551 ALNHVRDADDMN

-574 KQQERVR
+574 KQHERVR
-581 EQMEVVNMSLSTS
+581 EEMEVVNTSLRAS
-594 ADSLTTPR
+594 DNSLIMPR
-602 LTLSELDDIIKNASG
+602 LTLSELDDIITNASG

-622 DGAKNELQVKLSNLS
+622 DGAKNELQGKLSNLS
-637 NLSHDLVQEAID
+637 QLSHDLVQEAID
-649 HAQDLQQEANELSR
+649 HARNLHEEADELNR
-663 KLHSSDMNGLV
+663 NLHSSDTNGLV
-674 QKALDASNVYENIV
+674 QKALDASNVYENIAK
-688 NYVGEANETAEF
+688 YVSEANETAEL
-700 ALNTTDRIYDAVSGI
+700 ALNITDRIYDAVSGI

-728 LLNQARELQAKA
+728 LLNQARELQARA
-740 ESSSDEAVAD
+740 DSSNDEAVAD
-750 TSRRVGGALARKS
+750 TSRRVEGALARKS
-763 ALKTRLSDA
+763 ALRSRLNDA
-772 VKQLQAAE
+772 IKQLQAAE
-780 RGDAQQRLGQSRLI
+780 RGDAQQRLAQSRQI
-794 TEEANRTTME
+794 TAEANKITME
-804 VQQATA
+804 VQQVTT
-810 PMANNLTNWSQNLQ
+810 PMTHNVTNWSQNLQ
-824 HFDSSAYNTAVDS
+824 DFDSSAYNTAVDS

-844 LTEVVPQLLDQLRTV
+844 LTEVVPELLDQLRTV

-886 SKIQVSMMFDGQSAV
+886 SKIQVSMMFDGQSTV
-901 EVHSRTSM
+901 EVHPKTSV

-917 LSLYMKPPVK
+917 LSLYMKPPMK
-927 RPELT
+927 KPEAT
-932 ETADQFILYLGS
+932 GTADQFILYLGS
-944 KNAKKEYMGLAIK
+944 KNARKEYMGLAIK

-980 VSSWPAYFSI
+980 VSSWPAHFSI
-990 VKIERVGKHGKVF
+990 VKIERVGKHGKIF
-1003 LTVPSLSSTAEEKF
+1003 LTVRSLSSTAEEKF

-1023 SGDDSLLDLDP
+1023 AGDDSLLDLDP
-1034 EDTVFYVGGVPSN
+1034 EDTVFYVGGVPLN
-1047 FKLPTSLNLPGFVG
+1047 FKLPASLNLPGFVG

-1081 YNMDPSTSVP
+1081 YSMDPTKAVP
-1091 CARDKLAFTQS
+1091 CARNKLAFTQR

-1109 DGSGYAVVRDIARR
+1109 DGSSYAMVRDITKR

-1131 FDIEVRTPADNSLIL
+1131 FDIEVRTPADNGLVL
-1146 LMVNGSMFFRLEMR
+1146 LMVNGSMFFSLEMH
-1160 NGYLHVFYDFGFSS
+1160 NGYLHVFYDFGFSN

-1209 VDRRHVKSMEN
+1209 VDRRHVKSMDN

-1227 TDIYIGGAPPEILQ
+1227 TDIYIGGAPAEILQ
-1241 SRTLRAHLPLDINF
+1241 SRTLRAHLLLDVNF

-1302 ASIQKISF
+1302 ASSQKISF

-1328 LFYYASGSDVF
+1328 LFYYTSGSDVF

-1346 TVVMNVKGIKVQ
+1346 TVIMDVKGVKVQ
-1358 SVDEQYNDG
+1358 SADKQYNDG
-1367 LSHFVITSVS
+1367 LSHFIITSVS

-1386 KSRVGSKNPTK
+1386 KSIHRSKNPTK
-1397 GKIEQTQAGEKK
+1397 AKVEQAQTGEKK

-1414 SPISAQYANF
+1414 SPVSPQYANF

-1431 YFTRV
+1431 YFTRL
-1436 DRDVEVEDFQRYTE
+1436 DRDVEVEDFQRYSE
-1450 KVHTSLYE
+1450 KVHISLYE

-1473 KNLSKPKASQN
+1473 KNSSRPKISQN
-1484 KKGGKSKDAP
+1484 KKGEKSKDAP
-1494 SWDPVALKFPEW
+1494 SWDPVGLKLLE
-1506 NTPRNSHCHLSNSPR
+1506 RNAARDSHCHLSNSPR

-1536 QEFEHLKGDFGAKS
+1536 QEFEHLKGDFGEKS

-1556 RTRSSHGM
+1556 KTRSSHGM

-1585 LVYMFNV
+1585 LVFMFNV
-1592 GHKKLKIRSQEKYN
+1592 GHRKLKIRSQEKYN

-1612 VIFIRERSS
+1612 VIFIREKSS
-1621 GRLVIDGLRVLEESL
+1621 GRLIIDGLRVLEESL
-1636 PPTEATW
+1636 PPTGAAW
-1643 KIKGPIYLGGVAPGK
+1643 KIKGPIYLGGVAPGR

-1665 NSIYSFSGCL
+1665 NSVYSFSGCL

-1697 FEGPMETGTYF
+1697 FEGPMEVGTYF
-1708 STEGGY
+1708 SREGGY

-1756 MKNGQVIVKVNNGIR
+1756 IKNGQVIVKVNNGVR

-1786 RWHRITVIRDSNVV
+1786 RWHRITVIRDANVV

-1810 VVGPLNPKPI
+1810 VVGPLNPKPV

-1841 PSKPFTGC
+1841 PGKPFTGC

-1854 IDGHPVSF
+1854 IDGRPVSF
-1862 SKAALVS
+1862 NKAALVS